1 MSASGSPEPIAGP
14 AVGRPRAKS
23 FCYPHSVIRNL
34 DISNINGV
42 RDVMRVIS
50 RYNSL
55 PYFEVVREDPLE
67 NSGLPAQQHAVAKR
81 IIMAIH
87 ATIRTHPL
95 LFRAVV
101 RWCSFS
107 ENTNYFV
114 KKSCGELNDLAEGR
128 VLCAP
133 TRFPDE
139 YQVALGN
146 FDQMEAIRATLV
158 TDDDDDDDDDD
169 DEDDDDEHMPRAKK
183 ERKGRNGKGG
193 IATKSP
199 TKASP
204 PKNGVG
210 KKRGPVSMFKS
221 CENCKKTHYKCDKA
235 QPTCGRCAARGWECR
250 SQVFS
255 GASKA
260 VFKEE

>member
-23 FCYPHSVIRNL
+23 LYYPHSVIRNL
-34 DISNINGV
+34 DISNVNGV

-95 LFRAVV
+95 LFRAV
-101 RWCSFS
+101 
-107 ENTNYFV
+107 
-114 KKSCGELNDLAEGR
+114 
-128 VLCAP
+128 
-133 TRFPDE
+133 
-139 YQVALGN
+139 
-146 FDQMEAIRATLV
+146 
-158 TDDDDDDDDDD
+158 
-169 DEDDDDEHMPRAKK
+169 
-183 ERKGRNGKGG
+183 GRNGKGG

-250 SQVFS
+250 SQAFS